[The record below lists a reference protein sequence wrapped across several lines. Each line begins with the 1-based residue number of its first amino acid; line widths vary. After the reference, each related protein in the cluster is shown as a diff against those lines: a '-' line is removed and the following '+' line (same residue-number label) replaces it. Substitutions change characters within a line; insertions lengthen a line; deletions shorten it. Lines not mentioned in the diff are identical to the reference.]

1 MRRLGLQLGTLILC
15 GLVPLDA
22 MGQSAESTSAPDT
35 QAASEQ
41 PDEQDPKNSKAEKTF
56 QKVVKDTERI
66 EGLFTFYQNSDE
78 NKAII
83 EIKPDQFN
91 TEYIYSQKLD
101 RATGERGL
109 YGTTMAL
116 DYYIV
121 RWRKL
126 GSRVRLVRK
135 NVRFRATE
143 GSPSARALTNSFSD
157 SVMGSGKILSLP
169 NPEGGGVLV
178 DLNEILFTQG
188 FSEVTEQLKK
198 SYETGYKFEKDDSK
212 IVLLKSFP
220 RNSELGLLTHFRAQ
234 ELKIP
239 SITLPNTRSLEL
251 YLRISLAALPE
262 NSYMPRLGDDRIG
275 HFYDMHMDFSTDTH
289 ETPYVR
295 YVRRWKLEK
304 TDPDAA
310 LSEPKEPIVF
320 WLENSIPHEYR
331 EWIRDGALMWN
342 PAFERIGFKDAIVVK
357 QQPDNADWDPADI
370 RYNTIR
376 WFVSYDATFA
386 MGPSHSNPYTGQQ
399 LSADISLAES
409 TVRLGARRRYET
421 SIHPVRDL
429 QELKETLTT
438 SDATGHTR
446 AGLCFTGPAMLHAAN
461 LGLDVLSVR
470 PDWDPEDEKRFVK
483 QMLQWLV
490 AHEVGH
496 TLALRHN
503 FRAST
508 INSLDSLDGSKV
520 ATQGRSPI
528 SASVMDYLP
537 PMVSLSG
544 ETQGDYYQEV
554 IGEYDHWAIE
564 YAYKPLPGAKTP
576 EDELPQL
583 RKIASRISDPTLT
596 YATDEDSGL
605 GARVLDPRNNLYDLS
620 SEPLK
625 WFDRQ
630 FQLSAE
636 LLSNVEAKL
645 LREGDSYQI
654 LRRAVSSIWQPYFL
668 AAHVAMK
675 YIGGIYHNRDHVGNS
690 TGRVPYQPV
699 PAEQQRKALEFLRT
713 KIWSPSAIQIDP
725 DLLTKL
731 QFGRFRDFEGSQ
743 FKTNR
748 LDFPL
753 HNAVLAVQSEA
764 LNEFYNPIKLARIQD
779 LEMLQPDAS
788 KQFTMEEAFVGVRDA
803 VWSELETRSNVTTF
817 RRNLQDKHLTHLIQ
831 LVLTPP
837 DNMPRDAVALARS
850 DLVELRSGIVRA
862 LRSRELDRAT
872 RAFLEDTRT
881 RIQQALDAR
890 VELQIVAG
898 KSSGA

>member
-1 MRRLGLQLGTLILC
+1 MTKLGLQLGALILC
-15 GLVPLDA
+15 GIVPLDA
-22 MGQSAESTSAPDT
+22 TGQSGESTSTPDT

-41 PDEQDPKNSKAEKTF
+41 PDEQDPKNSKAKESSDKTF
-56 QKVVKDTERI
+56 QEVVKDTERI

-83 EIKPDQFN
+83 EIEPDQFN

-126 GSRVRLVRK
+126 GNRIRLVRK

-157 SVMGSGKILSLP
+157 SIIGSGKILSLP
-169 NPEGGGVLV
+169 NPAGGGVLV

-198 SYETGYKFEKDDSK
+198 SYETGYKFEKEDSK

-220 RNSELGLLTHFRAQ
+220 KNSELGLLTQFRAQ
-234 ELKIP
+234 ELKNP
-239 SITLPNTRSLEL
+239 SITLPNTKSLEL

-262 NSYMPRLGDDRIG
+262 NPYMPRLGDDRIG
-275 HFYDMHMDFSTDTH
+275 HFYDTHMDFSSDTN

-304 TDPDAA
+304 KDPDAS
-310 LSEPKEPIVF
+310 LSVPKQPIVF
-320 WLENSIPHEYR
+320 WLENSIPDEYR
-331 EWIRDGALMWN
+331 EWIRNGALMWN
-342 PAFERIGFKDAIVVK
+342 PAFERFGFKDAIVVK
-357 QQPDNADWDPADI
+357 QQPDDADWDPADI

-386 MGPSHSNPYTGQQ
+386 IGPSHSNPYTGQQ

-429 QELKETLTT
+429 QELKETLADSDTT
-438 SDATGHTR
+438 GYTR
-446 AGLCFTGPAMLHAAN
+446 PEYCFTGPAMLHAAS

-470 PDWDPEDEKRFVK
+470 PGWDPEDEQLFVK
-483 QMLQWLV
+483 QFLQWLV

-508 INSLDSLDGSKV
+508 INSLDELNV
-520 ATQGRSPI
+520 AAQGRSAI

-544 ETQGDYYQEV
+544 ETQGNYYQEV

-564 YAYKPLPGAKTP
+564 YAYKPLPEAKTP
-576 EDELPQL
+576 DDELPQL
-583 RKIASRISDPTLT
+583 REIASRISDPNLT

-645 LREGDSYQI
+645 LREGDSYQV

-668 AAHVAMK
+668 ASHIAMK
-675 YIGGIYHNRDHVGNS
+675 YIGGIYHNRDHVGDS
-690 TGRVPYQPV
+690 AGRVPYQPV
-699 PAEQQRKALEFLRT
+699 PAEQQRSALEFLRT
-713 KIWSPSAIQIDP
+713 KIWSPSAIQIHA
-725 DLLTKL
+725 DLLSKL

-743 FKTNR
+743 FKTKR

-753 HNAVLAVQSEA
+753 HDAVLAVQSEA
-764 LNEFYNPIKLARIQD
+764 LKEFYNPTKLARIQD
-779 LEMLQPDAS
+779 LGLLQTDAS
-788 KQFTMEEAFVGVRDA
+788 EQFTMEEAFVGVRQA

-831 LVLTPP
+831 LVLTPQ

-850 DLVELRSGIVRA
+850 DLLQLRSGIFRA
-862 LRSRELDRAT
+862 LRSRALDRVT
-872 RAFLEDTRT
+872 RTFFEDCRT
-881 RIQQALDAR
+881 RIEQALDAR
-890 VELQIVAG
+890 VELQIVA
-898 KSSGA
+898 